1 MPFYDIDLTKDPS
14 TSGLDELF
22 SKYSFHSVIN
32 FAGMKAVGESMKIP
46 LEYYSCNLSIVFN
59 LLAVMKKYGVK
70 NFVFSSTAC
79 VYGEP
84 QYLPINESHPVGSC
98 ANPYGKTK
106 YFIECILQDLANAEK
121 DWNII
126 ILRFFNPVGAHPSG
140 DIGEDP
146 KGIPN
151 NLMPYVTQVAVG
163 KLKELSVYGNDY
175 PTPDG
180 TGVRDYI
187 HIVDLAQGH
196 VCSLDLVDK
205 KCGFEIFNLGTGRG
219 YSVLEVIN
227 GMRKA
232 SGREIPYK
240 VVGRREGDVP
250 ESYSDASKAKKE
262 MNWKAAK
269 DMDEMCADAWRWQM
283 KNPEG
288 YTKKCNGTII

>member
-1 MPFYDIDLTKDPS
+1 
-14 TSGLDELF
+14 
-22 SKYSFHSVIN
+22 
-32 FAGMKAVGESMKIP
+32 
-46 LEYYSCNLSIVFN
+46 
-59 LLAVMKKYGVK
+59 MKKYGVK